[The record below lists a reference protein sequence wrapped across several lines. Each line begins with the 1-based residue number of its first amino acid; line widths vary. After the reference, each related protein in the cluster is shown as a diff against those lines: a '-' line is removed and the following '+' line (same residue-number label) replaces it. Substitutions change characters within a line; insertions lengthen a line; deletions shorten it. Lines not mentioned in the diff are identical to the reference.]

1 MRKLRIIFLVVFM
14 IGAGAPAANALGAVA
29 GEPDTPQEAEPSKP
43 LSEDKLIEDPEPEEE
58 SLLVAVTLSIDEV
71 SRLALENSLDI
82 QIAQYDAYM
91 ARTSLEKEES
101 IFDTMLD
108 AGVSYDRDKKESSSI
123 LAGTDI
129 RQTQYSLGLEKK
141 FPTGTTANLDLDGN
155 KYRTDSSYV
164 SLNPYHEAEAGIS
177 LTQELGKN
185 FFGLADRAKISVTKL
200 DIENS
205 DFTSLDDIEN
215 SLADVQRAYWYLV
228 LRYEIISILEDMLER
243 AERLYKAYQERYPL
257 GLVEDADLLAVEAM
271 TRSRAADL
279 AIAELQKET
288 AKNELLFLLNHGE
301 FSQEII
307 PLDQLSAQMESP
319 DFYSVLGVAI
329 KNRRDYKEAENNLA
343 INKIE
348 LVVKKNALWP
358 EIDLQAC
365 FSRNNLDATYGK
377 AWGKLA
383 GNSND
388 QAQFGVSFKVPLENR
403 EARANL
409 TRERLKKEKL
419 LLVLKRIERLILR
432 QLNDNVSRVN
442 TEQNQVFS
450 YEDIVEL
457 HNKKLAEQIKR
468 MLYGRSDTETLILY
482 EEDLLRASRILA
494 EYRYSYRESVI
505 DLEVAQNVLLNKY
518 WKDPLREGEDE
529 DL

>member
-1 MRKLRIIFLVVFM
+1 MRKLGIIFLVIIIV
-14 IGAGAPAANALGAVA
+14 GARAPAAFADGAKA
-29 GEPDTPQEAEPSKP
+29 QEPEAPQEAETFNPAP
-43 LSEDKLIEDPEPEEE
+43 EDILPVGPEPEEE
-58 SLLVAVTLSIDEV
+58 SLLVALTLSIDEV

-91 ARTSLEKEES
+91 SRTSLEREES

-108 AGVSYDRDKKESSSI
+108 AGVSYDRDKKESSST

-141 FPTGTTANLDLDGN
+141 FPTGTTASVDLDGK
-155 KYRTDSSYV
+155 KYRSDSSFV

-215 SLADVQRAYWYLV
+215 ALADVQKAYWYLV
-228 LRYEIISILEDMLER
+228 LRYEIVSILEDMLEK
-243 AERLYKAYQERYPL
+243 AEKLFKAYQERYPL
-257 GLVEDADLLAVEAM
+257 GLVEEADLLSVEALAK
-271 TRSRAADL
+271 SRAADL
-279 AIAELQKET
+279 AIAGLLRET

-307 PLDQLSAQMESP
+307 PLDQLSMEMKSP
-319 DFYSVLGVAI
+319 DFYQVLRQAI

-358 EIDLQAC
+358 EIDLQAT

-383 GNSND
+383 GSSND
-388 QAQFGVSFKVPLENR
+388 QAQLGISFKVPLENK

-409 TRERLKKEKL
+409 SRERLKKEKL

-432 QLNDNVSRVN
+432 QLNDDVSQVN
-442 TEQNQVFS
+442 TEQNQVLS
-450 YEDIVEL
+450 YENIVEI
-457 HNKKLAEQIKR
+457 HTKKLAEQIKR
-468 MLYGRSDTETLILY
+468 MLQGRSDTETLILY
-482 EEDLLRASRILA
+482 EEDLLNARRRLV
-494 EYRYSYRESVI
+494 EYRYSYRASVI
-505 DLEVAQNVLLNKY
+505 DLEVAQNVLLDKY
-518 WKDPLREGEDE
+518 WEDPLGRQGYEDI
-529 DL
+529 